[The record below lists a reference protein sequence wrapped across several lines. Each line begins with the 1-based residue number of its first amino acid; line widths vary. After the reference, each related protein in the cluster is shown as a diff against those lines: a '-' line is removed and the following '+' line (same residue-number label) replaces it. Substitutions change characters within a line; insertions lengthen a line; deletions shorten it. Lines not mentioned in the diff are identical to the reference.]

1 METYKTIENYTNYEV
16 SNLGNV
22 RNIKTKKI
30 LKPDNLKGYN
40 RVELYK
46 NGKSVKFLVHRLV
59 LEVFVGKNDLMT
71 VNHINHVRNDNRLEN
86 LQWMSFDDNMKHK
99 ELNHI
104 EPFKLKI
111 KQLFESGQFKDS
123 EDLYNKIMNM

>member
-1 METYKTIENYTNYEV
+1 
-16 SNLGNV
+16 
-22 RNIKTKKI
+22 
-30 LKPDNLKGYN
+30 
-40 RVELYK
+40 
-46 NGKSVKFLVHRLV
+46 
-59 LEVFVGKNDLMT
+59 MT